1 MDFLVIAGSV
11 GIVVVFFKKIFYPCN
26 CGCCQKRYCKK
37 FPKRTNYIF
46 EKIGISHSIGKF
58 SKKILEYGSR
68 VQGQQ
73 KSLK

>member
-11 GIVVVFFKKIFYPCN
+11 GIVVVFFKKILYPCN

-37 FPKRTNYIF
+37 FLKRANYIS
-46 EKIGISHSIGKF
+46 EKIGMSYSIGKF
-58 SKKILEYGSR
+58 LKKILEYGSR

-73 KSLK
+73 KSSK